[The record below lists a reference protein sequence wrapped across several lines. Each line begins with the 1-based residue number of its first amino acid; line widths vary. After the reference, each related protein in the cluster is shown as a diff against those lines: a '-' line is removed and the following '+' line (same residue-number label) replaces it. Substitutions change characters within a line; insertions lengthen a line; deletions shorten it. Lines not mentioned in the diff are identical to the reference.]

1 MSLIKVNQL
10 ATLDGASNREVTAN
24 TGLTI
29 PDGEDL
35 RLSGTL
41 IDSSD
46 SPGLAGQYL
55 ISNGDNVFWSS
66 LPQSLSTTSN
76 VTFADVI
83 VTGDIT
89 IGGTA
94 NFSLSAFTTSDLTE
108 GGNLYYTNAR
118 SRGAVSATNVGS
130 GDGSLS
136 YNNATGVFSYSGP
149 TNLDYRS
156 AFGAVTFTDA
166 NPRYGQIGYSTTT
179 GNFTYVGPTRTEL
192 RSILSAESND
202 GSPTS
207 LGSFGYDAAQGQFS
221 YLGPTVETI
230 RNQFSAGGDLEYDQV
245 TGEFSVNLGAVS
257 PSLIYQQINESPT
270 STSGGSGDSIQNL
283 HVNNANYQ
291 LVNVQSVVVNSS
303 NVGTVNA
310 TGHQFEQGDRIRLY
324 STTSFT
330 SGWSDHLNGIYN
342 VNSASPNQFTI
353 TTSNV
358 PAATYNSGTP
368 RAKRISVFTGDL
380 VIDGS
385 INVNGSKIGLSDLFV
400 GTNLIRLN
408 SDLPDSDQPAQD
420 GTDDALIEVN
430 RGAFS
435 DVALK
440 WNEIARRWQFTNDGL
455 NYNNI
460 LLPSETDFGGAEEFG
475 ASGDPARYNVLDV
488 SFNQVGGQTETI
500 LQVPDITKFKQNQS
514 LKVFGISKTNFT
526 QPGTNAAPAGPV
538 AGGTPASSYETA
550 LFATSVK
557 QYYVYA
563 AAHLDLVT
571 GDVSIATVQSVAGN
585 TFYNVN
591 VDSLNESNYNNVSVT
606 KSPGKAI
613 LLYRA
618 ILSDDGTGT
627 AANNVKNN
635 FAANVSSFK
644 LIAVI
649 GPRYFEGVNTIN
661 YKDYGSYDVTVNSLR
676 DANGDFGSNPIHVPH
691 TPRAVTGR
699 QGWITSRI
707 KANGI
712 NEANSTIT
720 LEETGLYCADESDV
734 YLYHDDTLAIQA
746 AINDSVSNGRNF
758 LVIPGGTYLVTQLK
772 MPDNFTFRG
781 LADATVLHRQYWS
794 TDNINDNET
803 EGAHSAMLVSVN
815 YDGSDLTPDGPV
827 ECFVGD
833 IIFDGSVKYQVL
845 DSPSQFG
852 EEANNAV
859 INAVNSKFFRMNNV
873 KIRYGAG
880 PALFAPGSENL
891 TIDSCTFY
899 SGADVERF
907 ETPCIIADQGDTTI
921 VNSSLFR
928 DYPGP
933 LDFTSTSVLSVNG
946 CTIRNCGSG
955 LKIYG
960 SNKTDVLNNLILGP
974 ADEWIPV
981 PDSYDSDFNSVNFP
995 IESGL
1000 QKSMPVLQ
1008 YVVSGAPYDLSNT
1021 IRRVEVFRVTVS
1033 GGAEVFDLDNPILN
1047 GGQDLFQTINDG
1059 NGVDP
1064 SVGQTQFAISA
1075 QNSTYLN
1082 SNYPSTVNAYNVY
1095 RAYGL
1100 DYVDIGSDV
1109 EPTLGSGTFNAT
1121 NKTYI
1126 LNCNALAHNSVI
1138 VGSYV
1143 KLVAHSYSP
1152 SPTPAFGSRIWKVI
1166 ARTNLGGG
1174 NYTITL
1180 ESWEEDGSGNIKS
1193 SADAGSALTG
1203 VGTVPTT
1210 GGGYFSIRNKF
1221 VIAKGIISITV

>member
-10 ATLDGASNREVTAN
+10 ATLDGATNRQVTAN

-41 IDSSD
+41 YDGDD

-55 ISNGDNVFWSS
+55 ISNGENVFWSS
-66 LPQSLSTTSN
+66 LPQDLTPTSN
-76 VTFADVI
+76 VTFNNVI
-83 VTGDIT
+83 VSGDIT
-89 IGGTA
+89 VAGTA
-94 NFSLSAFTTSDLTE
+94 SFDLSSFTTSDLIE

-118 SRGAVSATNVGS
+118 ARSAISAVNSGS

-136 YNNATGVFSYSGP
+136 YNSASGQLSYSGP

-156 AFGAVTFTDA
+156 AFDAVTFTDT
-166 NPRYGQIGYSTTT
+166 NVRYGQIGYSSAT
-179 GNFTYVGPTRTEL
+179 GRFTFVGATRSDI
-192 RSILSAESND
+192 RNAFSAESND

-207 LGSFGYDAAQGQFS
+207 LGSFGYDATQGQFS
-221 YLGPTVETI
+221 YLGPTVEVI
-230 RNQFSAGGDLEYDQV
+230 RNQFTAGGDLVYDNT
-245 TGEFSVNLGAVS
+245 TGEFSVDLGAVS
-257 PSLIYQQINESPT
+257 PTLIYQQINQSPT
-270 STSGGSGDSIQNL
+270 TTSGDPTDSIQNL

-291 LVNVQSVVVNSS
+291 LINVQSVSVNGS

-310 TGHQFEQGDRIRLY
+310 TGHQFQAGDRIRLY
-324 STTSFT
+324 STASYT

-342 VNSASPNQFTI
+342 VNTASTNQFTI
-353 TTSNV
+353 TTENV
-358 PAATYNSGTP
+358 SAGTYNAGTP

-408 SDLPDSDQPAQD
+408 SDLPDSQQPAQD
-420 GTDDALIEVN
+420 GTDDAIIEVN

-488 SFNQVGGQTETI
+488 TFNQVGGLTETI
-500 LQVPDITKFKQNQS
+500 LQVPDITKFKQNHTV
-514 LKVFGISKTNFT
+514 KVFGISKTNLST
-526 QPGTNAAPAGPV
+526 PGTNAAPSAPV
-538 AGGTPASSYETA
+538 AGSTPAASYESS
-550 LFATSVK
+550 LFATAVK

-571 GDVSIATVQSVAGN
+571 GDVSTATVQNPAGS

-591 VDSLNESNYNNVSVT
+591 VNDLNEANYNNVSVT
-606 KSPGKAI
+606 KAPGKAI
-613 LLYRA
+613 CLYRA
-618 ILSDDGTGT
+618 IVSDDGTGT
-627 AANNVKNN
+627 AANTIKAN
-635 FAANVSSFK
+635 FAANVGSFK
-644 LIAVI
+644 LIAVL

-661 YKDYGSYDVTVNSLR
+661 YKDYGSYDVVVNSLR
-676 DANGDFGSNPIHVPH
+676 DTNGDFGPNPIHVPH

-712 NEANSTIT
+712 DEAASTIT
-720 LEETGLYCADESDV
+720 LEETGLFCADESDV

-746 AINDSVSNGRNF
+746 AIDDSVSNGRNF
-758 LVIPGGTYLVTQLK
+758 LVIPGGTYLITQLR

-794 TDNINDNET
+794 TDNINDNAT
-803 EGAHSAMLVSVN
+803 EGAHSAMILGTN
-815 YDGSDLTPDGPV
+815 YDGNDPTPEGLK
-827 ECFVGD
+827 ECFIGD

-845 DSPSQFG
+845 DAPGDFG

-859 INAVNSKFFRMNNV
+859 INAVNSKFLRINNV
-873 KIRYGAG
+873 KVRYGAG

-899 SGADVERF
+899 NGADVERF
-907 ETPCIIADQGDTTI
+907 GTPCVIADEGDTTI

-995 IESGL
+995 IEAGI
-1000 QKSMPVLQ
+1000 QKNMPVLQ
-1008 YVVSGAPYDLSNT
+1008 YVVSGAPYDLTDT

-1033 GGAEVFDLDNPILN
+1033 GGAEVFDLDNPIKN

-1082 SNYPSTVNAYNVY
+1082 STYPSTVNAYNVY

-1100 DYVDIGSDV
+1100 NYVDVGSDT
-1109 EPTLGSGTFNAT
+1109 EPTLGTGTYNSGTQ
-1121 NKTYI
+1121 TYTV
-1126 LNCNALAHNSVI
+1126 NCNALAHNSVI
-1138 VGSYV
+1138 IGSYV
-1143 KLVAHSYSP
+1143 KLVAHSYAP
-1152 SPTPAFGSRIWKVI
+1152 APTPTFGTRIWKVI

-1180 ESWEEDGSGNIKS
+1180 ESWEEDGSGNIQIS
-1193 SADAGSALTG
+1193 SSLTG

-1221 VIAKGIISITV
+1221 IIAKGIISITV